1 MLFKPGSLLATPAA
15 INYLTE
21 HDVSLIK
28 LIDRHCGGDW
38 GDLCSSDKKLNDQ
51 AVRDGSRIVSAYTV
65 ASAYSGERDRSFR
78 RIVTAAH
85 EMLLRG

>member
-21 HDVSLIK
+21 HDVSLIE
-28 LIDRHCGGDW
+28 LIDQHINGDW

-51 AVRDGSRIVSAYTV
+51 AVRNGSRIVSAYTV
-65 ASAYSGERDRSFR
+65 AGEKLYVITEWDRS
-78 RIVTAAH
+78 ITKV
-85 EMLLRG
+85 LLASDY